1 MAHFA
6 ELNENNLV
14 INVLVVDNSVLLDE
28 NNQESE
34 ALGIAY
40 LQNLFGSD
48 KKYIQTSY
56 NQNFRK
62 NYGGIG
68 YEYNETDDIF
78 VFKPFDSWTYSST
91 TKQYEPPIVKPEGKY
106 AWNDTAYQADNTK
119 GWELIPDI

>member
-48 KKYIQTSY
+48 KKYIQATINGVVSSVP
-56 NQNFRK
+56 
-62 NYGGIG
+62 I
-68 YEYNETDDIF
+68 NEMNMD
-78 VFKPFDSWTYSST
+78 
-91 TKQYEPPIVKPEGKY
+91 Y
-106 AWNDTAYQADNTK
+106 AQIKRQVDAGELTIEDAD
-119 GWELIPDI
+119 